1 MFCSRKRNVETRKE
15 RRKLGNLM
23 FLRHNIKD
31 SGYNSTK
38 ITKQLSP
45 TQNTPAL
52 QARPLMN
59 SVLLVLTAGH
69 TQKAPVEL

>member
-15 RRKLGNLM
+15 RRKLGNLI

-31 SGYNSTK
+31 SGYSSTN

-45 TQNTPAL
+45 AQNTPAL
-52 QARPLMN
+52 QARPLVN
-59 SVLLVLTAGH
+59 SVHLVLTAGH

>member
-1 MFCSRKRNVETRKE
+1 MLKLEKRGE
-15 RRKLGNLM
+15 KLGYLI

-31 SGYNSTK
+31 GGYNSTN

-45 TQNTPAL
+45 AQNTPAL

-59 SVLLVLTAGH
+59 SVHFVLTAGH
-69 TQKAPVEL
+69 TQKAPAVEL